1 MKKEKKDAYL
11 KLLLAEHPDWVEN
24 RDPYHTLCTYLSFGD
39 FEDCIVCTR
48 VDDCCAY
55 RVFEIRSDY
64 DELYDCVER
73 LKTRLAGTKTGRSFD
88 WDLLLE
94 LMAQDKKLEIENC
107 LPGKL
112 ALQIERAEEK
122 EEPANLDT
130 GMEEDGYSSEN

>member
-1 MKKEKKDAYL
+1 MKKQKKDPYL
-11 KLLLAEHPDWVEN
+11 ELLFAQHPDWVEN
-24 RDPYHTLCTYLSFGD
+24 REPYHTLCPYLSFRD
-39 FEDCIVCTR
+39 FVYCEACTR

-73 LKTRLAGTKTGRSFD
+73 LQTRLAGTKTGRSFD

-107 LPGKL
+107 LSGKL
-112 ALQIERAEEK
+112 VPQIERAGEK
-122 EEPANLDT
+122 KEPVSPHTRMD
-130 GMEEDGYSSEN
+130 EDG